1 MFITVLH
8 GDNQRSLFN
17 TQCKTVVLLDWIKVK
32 CGCRREAEID
42 LANLNGQMMNL
53 PHHQSAVASDVL
65 GQREEY
71 ILVSMSRTGDPSN
84 PVYTPLLHN
93 YHLPDPQCLVKLPE
107 AKTEQETCA
116 SAEEGRLNRTLT
128 SSVSNESQPKPHK
141 QIRFSSAST
150 FQVYPV

>member
-93 YHLPDPQCLVKLPE
+93 YHLPDPQCL
-107 AKTEQETCA
+107 
-116 SAEEGRLNRTLT
+116 EEGRLNRTLT